1 MTYRRELV
9 GWICVGLLYSIGVYF
24 ILSYSVA
31 MQRSFT
37 YGLVKQFEA
46 EGILNTNLTT
56 NALME
61 REVGRRLLSM
71 HPVRTAHRLVFGLSI
86 VMTILGGIAHVLLV
100 QRLRIAHQNQK
111 EIACTGD
118 GTRTNA
124 PGTVS

>member
-71 HPVRTAHRLVFGLSI
+71 HQALRSTRSGYV
-86 VMTILGGIAHVLLV
+86 
-100 QRLRIAHQNQK
+100 LRISASSSSWCEK
-111 EIACTGD
+111 A
-118 GTRTNA
+118 
-124 PGTVS
+124 S